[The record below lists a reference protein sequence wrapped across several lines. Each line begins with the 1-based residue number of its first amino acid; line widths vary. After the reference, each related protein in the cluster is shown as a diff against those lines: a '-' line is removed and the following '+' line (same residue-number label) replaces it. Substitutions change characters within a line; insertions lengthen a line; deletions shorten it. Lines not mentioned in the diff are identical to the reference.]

1 VAILIEA
8 LTDNR
13 NRTAADLRSAFSKN
27 GGNLGETGCVSWMF
41 DQKGVVRLEG
51 EIDEEALLEAS
62 VEGGADTYEMT
73 EDPVGAE
80 VFTEPT
86 NLEALN
92 RTLTEQGFPVNLLV
106 PGNPEERFGDEVLR
120 ELEGRGIDVNP
131 LLLNPSD
138 MTPDGWCDLFDLNIN
153 KPMGIA
159 LYRSVRELNEEESEF
174 YLDDI
179 IQKVEQDG
187 GSSDRTKEALLNRL
201 EMASDWGIFADQYQ
215 DLWRTFDENRINV
228 LDMSVI
234 DPGQYGLRNL
244 VVEVL
249 GKELFRQRQEA
260 RRREEM
266 GLSVEIPKVWLFI
279 DEAHNFVPSGSS
291 SLAKDTI
298 IRWVK
303 EGRQPGLSIVV
314 ATQQPSAID
323 SDVLSQCDIIL
334 CHKITTKEDI
344 QSLDKLSQDYMG
356 SDLKT
361 YVRQIDNV
369 GEAVY
374 VDDDEETV
382 DMVKMRPRKS
392 KHGGGEA

>member
-1 VAILIEA
+1 MNLFIGENLDDNTETYIDASSARSILACGKRGTGKSYTMGNIVEEVHTE
-8 LTDNR
+8 TDDVVPLVIDPMGIYWTMGEENDR
-13 NRTAADLRSAFSKN
+13 QRDLLWDWGMS
-27 GGNLGETGCVSWMF
+27 
-41 DQKGVVRLEG
+41 
-51 EIDEEALLEAS
+51 
-62 VEGGADTYEMT
+62 
-73 EDPVGAE
+73 
-80 VFTEPT
+80 
-86 NLEALN
+86 
-92 RTLTEQGFPVNLLV
+92 EQGFPVNLLV
-106 PGNPEERFGDEVLR
+106 PGDPEERFGNEVLR
-120 ELEGRGIDVNP
+120 ELRSRGVDVNS

-138 MTPDGWCDLFDLNIN
+138 MTPDGWCSLFDLNIN

-159 LYRSVRELNEEESEF
+159 LYRAVRELNENESPF
-174 YLDDI
+174 FLPDI
-179 IQKVEQDG
+179 IDKVEMDG
-187 GSSDRTKEALLNRL
+187 SSSDRTKEALLNRL
-201 EMASDWGIFADQYQ
+201 QMARDWGIFANEYQ
-215 DLWRTFDENRINV
+215 DIWRTFDENRINV

-244 VVEVL
+244 VVDVL

-266 GLSVEIPKVWLFI
+266 GLGREIPKVWLFI

-291 SLAKDTI
+291 SLAKDII

-344 QSLDKLSQDYMG
+344 RSLDKLSQDYMG

-382 DMVKMRPRKS
+382 EMAKMRPRKS

>member
-1 VAILIEA
+1 M
-8 LTDNR
+8 
-13 NRTAADLRSAFSKN
+13 
-27 GGNLGETGCVSWMF
+27 NLFIGESLDDST
-41 DQKGVVRLEG
+41 
-51 EIDEEALLEAS
+51 
-62 VEGGADTYEMT
+62 DTYIDASSARSILACGKRGTGKSYTMGNIVEEIHT
-73 EDPVGAE
+73 ETDDVVPLVIDPMGIYWTMGE
-80 VFTEPT
+80 E
-86 NLEALN
+86 NERQQDLLWDWGMS
-92 RTLTEQGFPVNLLV
+92 EQRFPINLLV
-106 PGNPEERFGDEVLR
+106 PGEPEDRFGEEVLR
-120 ELEGRGIDVNP
+120 ELETRGIDVNP

-159 LYRSVRELNEEESEF
+159 LYRAVRELNEDSDTF
-174 YLDDI
+174 YLNDI
-179 IQKVEQDG
+179 VEKVEMDG

-201 EMASDWGIFADQYQ
+201 EMARDWGIFATQYQ
-215 DLWRTFDENRINV
+215 DIWKTFDENRINV

-266 GLSVEIPKVWLFI
+266 GLGGEIPKVWLFI

-291 SLAKDTI
+291 TLAKSTI

-344 QSLDKLSQDYMG
+344 RSLDKLSQDYMG
-356 SDLKT
+356 SNLKT

-382 DMVKMRPRKS
+382 EVVKMRPRKS

>member
-1 VAILIEA
+1 MGENLD
-8 LTDNR
+8 DN
-13 NRTAADLRSAFSKN
+13 S
-27 GGNLGETGCVSWMF
+27 
-41 DQKGVVRLEG
+41 
-51 EIDEEALLEAS
+51 
-62 VEGGADTYEMT
+62 DTYIDASSARSILACGKRGTGKSYTMGNIVEEIHT
-73 EDPVGAE
+73 ETDDVVPLVIDPMGIYWTMAE
-80 VFTEPT
+80 A
-86 NLEALN
+86 NDRQRDLIWDWGMS
-92 RTLTEQGFPVNLLV
+92 EQGYPVNLLV
-106 PGNPEERFGDEVLR
+106 PGNPKERFGDEVLR

-159 LYRSVRELNEEESEF
+159 LYRSVRELNEDESEF

-179 IQKVEQDG
+179 IQKVERDG

-201 EMASDWGIFADQYQ
+201 EMANDWGIFADNYQ

-291 SLAKDTI
+291 SLSKDTI

-382 DMVKMRPRKS
+382 EMVKMRPRKS

>member
-1 VAILIEA
+1 M
-8 LTDNR
+8 
-13 NRTAADLRSAFSKN
+13 
-27 GGNLGETGCVSWMF
+27 NLFIGEN
-41 DQKGVVRLEG
+41 L
-51 EIDEEALLEAS
+51 DEH
-62 VEGGADTYEMT
+62 GDTYIDASSARSILACGKRGTGKSYTMGSIVEEIHT
-73 EDPVGAE
+73 ETDDIVPLVIDPMGIYWTMAE
-80 VFTEPT
+80 E
-86 NLEALN
+86 NDRQRDLLWDWGMSE
-92 RTLTEQGFPVNLLV
+92 EGFPVNLLV
-106 PGNPEERFGDEVLR
+106 PGNPGERFGDEVLR

-179 IQKVEQDG
+179 IQKVERDG

-201 EMASDWGIFADQYQ
+201 EMAKDWGIFADQYQ

-369 GEAVY
+369 GEVVY

-382 DMVKMRPRKS
+382 EMVKMRPRQS

>member
-1 VAILIEA
+1 MNLFIGESLDDGNEMYIDASSARSILACGKRGTGKSYTMGNIIEEIHTE
-8 LTDNR
+8 TD
-13 NRTAADLRSAFSKN
+13 DIVPL
-27 GGNLGETGCVSWMF
+27 V
-41 DQKGVVRLEG
+41 
-51 EIDEEALLEAS
+51 IDPM
-62 VEGGADTYEMT
+62 GIYWTMT
-73 EDPVGAE
+73 EENDRQRDLIWDWGMS
-80 VFTEPT
+80 
-86 NLEALN
+86 
-92 RTLTEQGFPVNLLV
+92 EQGFPVNLLV
-106 PGNPEERFGDEVLR
+106 PGTPEERFGDEVLQ
-120 ELEGRGIDVNP
+120 ELESRGIDVNP

-159 LYRSVRELNEEESEF
+159 LYRSVRELSEEDAEF
-174 YLDDI
+174 YLEDI
-179 IQKVEQDG
+179 IQKIERDG

-201 EMASDWGIFADQYQ
+201 EMANDWGIFADHYQ
-215 DLWRTFDENRINV
+215 DLWRTFDEDRINV

-234 DPGQYGLRNL
+234 DPGRYGLRNL

-323 SDVLSQCDIIL
+323 SNVLSQCDIIL

-356 SDLKT
+356 NNLKT

-382 DMVKMRPRKS
+382 EMVKMRPRKS

>member
-1 VAILIEA
+1 VNLFIGENLDDESETYIDASSARSILACGKRGTGKSYTMGNIVEEVHTE
-8 LTDNR
+8 TDDVVPLIIDPMGIYW
-13 NRTAADLRSAFSKN
+13 TM
-27 GGNLGETGCVSWMF
+27 GEENSEQRDMVWDWGMS
-41 DQKGVVRLEG
+41 
-51 EIDEEALLEAS
+51 
-62 VEGGADTYEMT
+62 
-73 EDPVGAE
+73 
-80 VFTEPT
+80 
-86 NLEALN
+86 
-92 RTLTEQGFPVNLLV
+92 EQGFPVNLLV
-106 PGNPEERFGDEVLR
+106 PGDPEERFGEEVLR
-120 ELEGRGIDVNP
+120 ELETRGIDVNP

-138 MTPDGWCDLFDLNIN
+138 MTPNGWCDLFDLNIN
-153 KPMGIA
+153 KPMGIS
-159 LYRSVRELNEEESEF
+159 LFRSVRELNEDEGTF
-174 YLDDI
+174 YLSDI
-179 IQKVEQDG
+179 IGKVEMDG
-187 GSSDRTKEALLNRL
+187 SSSDRTKEALLNRL
-201 EMASDWGIFADQYQ
+201 EMAQDWGIFADSYQ
-215 DLWRTFDENRINV
+215 DVWRTFDENRINV
-228 LDMSVI
+228 LDVSVI

-266 GLSVEIPKVWLFI
+266 GLNVGIPKVWLFI

-344 QSLDKLSQDYMG
+344 RSLDKLSQDYMG

-361 YVRQIDNV
+361 YVRRIDNV

-374 VDDDEETV
+374 VDDETETV
-382 DMVKMRPRKS
+382 EMVKMRPRKS

>member
-1 VAILIEA
+1 MNLFIGENLDDSSETYIDASSARSILACGKRGTGKSYTMGNIVEEVHTE
-8 LTDNR
+8 TDDVVPLVIDPMGIYWTMGEENER
-13 NRTAADLRSAFSKN
+13 QRDLLWDWGMS
-27 GGNLGETGCVSWMF
+27 
-41 DQKGVVRLEG
+41 
-51 EIDEEALLEAS
+51 
-62 VEGGADTYEMT
+62 
-73 EDPVGAE
+73 
-80 VFTEPT
+80 
-86 NLEALN
+86 
-92 RTLTEQGFPVNLLV
+92 EQGFPVNLLV
-106 PGNPEERFGDEVLR
+106 PGDPEERFGDEVLR
-120 ELEGRGIDVNP
+120 ELRARGIDVNS

-138 MTPDGWCDLFDLNIN
+138 MTPDGWCSLFDLNIN

-159 LYRSVRELNEEESEF
+159 LYRAVRELNEDDSPF
-174 YLDDI
+174 FLPDI
-179 IQKVEQDG
+179 IEKVEMDG

-201 EMASDWGIFADQYQ
+201 EMARDWGIFANQYQ
-215 DLWRTFDENRINV
+215 DIWHTFDENRINV

-244 VVEVL
+244 VVDVL

-266 GLSVEIPKVWLFI
+266 GLGREIPKVWLFI

-323 SDVLSQCDIIL
+323 SNVLSQCDIIL

-344 QSLDKLSQDYMG
+344 RSLDKLSQDYMG
-356 SDLKT
+356 SNLKT

-374 VDDDEETV
+374 VDDEEETV
-382 DMVKMRPRKS
+382 EMAKMRPRKS